1 MVFKDQWHVGGIKD
15 GSLVILADNL
25 ETEGLGSIL
34 KIQVAMLGRDIVLD
48 LRTFK
53 AQRRIRDEV
62 LLLGLIGDLWKK
74 GSVDQAY
81 IIT

>member
-1 MVFKDQWHVGGIKD
+1 MIFKYKRQVGSIKD

-25 ETEGLGSIL
+25 ETERLGSIL
-34 KIQVAMLGRDIVLD
+34 EIQVTMLGRDIVLD

-53 AQRRIRDEV
+53 AQRRIRDKV
-62 LLLGLIGDLWKK
+62 LLLGLVGDLWKK